1 MNQENQSNKKLSL
14 KSRPLT
20 LSLLTSTIRKS
31 YHNSEHPSKRWGHSA
46 ILHNNNMIIF
56 GGRHLKKSLS
66 NVYSLN
72 FSSLTWS
79 KMEPIGI
86 IPLARDSHS
95 AVLYNNTDMIIFGGN
110 GQTTKFNDLWDF
122 DINEYKW
129 TKITKKK
136 KSPCA
141 RDGHLSTIIYNRY
154 MVIYAGLNEKDEVIN
169 DIYLFDFEN
178 NNWIECDI
186 INSNLLE
193 NRDGQSCCFV
203 GDMIYLFG
211 GQAGED
217 KYTNDLFTIKFEID
231 SSFKTKPKAIVSEVE
246 ISNSIKPKERASHC
260 CVVYKDQYLIIT
272 GGEAQNKEPLDDIW
286 LFDINKLCYIELEL
300 TGKEKIE
307 GRFCHCSVIY
317 GDTLALYGGMK
328 NSECT
333 LDNLTLISIELNQNK
348 KRKNAETLSNNK
360 KKKIEEKNENENNE
374 DMNLNLI
381 YNPNK
386 GDMED
391 FSTDTN
397 DLINMNFY
405 SFEEI
410 KKNYLNNMMT
420 WHFLKQLSA
429 FYKWPIGCIGNFIK
443 NSLKDYVSSKNIHI
457 DYIIP
462 PNSENYISIKDD
474 GKGIISPDFNGIMY
488 SFIKNQNKELN
499 YFQYGFSMKASAIRL
514 ADSFL
519 IISKTS
525 KEVSI
530 GMISKSLQ
538 KKLKDNDFILTPII
552 NYRIE
557 KKESNKM
564 KYIAKSNF
572 PSESLNLIL
581 EHINFLFKAEEELM
595 NYFDTFDT
603 GTHIYLFDLKKKS
616 NFLGEKNY
624 ELIFNEEENDIC
636 LNEDFEFDEKLKKN
650 IIDFSLKKYLSFM
663 VLKPLKDVCIFIS
676 EKKIDLE
683 NPYYNIKLLASLGN
697 NIKKLNSINYFV
709 NDEKEKIDCL
719 NIDGMDYEGILFNEN
734 FIDSITSNTNIGVED
749 IKEKD
754 YLNGILIYK
763 ENILITRLNQHN
775 FGDLNFFI
783 KKMMNLSNKEE
794 NDFSNNNNNIFEQN
808 FIYKNSNNI
817 LRKIFKKNGYIEL
830 PSNGYELM
838 FNGCEIKDQALF
850 GFFYNKVKALL
861 QKIQK

>member
-129 TKITKKK
+129 TKMTTQG

-462 PNSENYISIKDD
+462 PNAENYISIKDD

-636 LNEDFEFDEKLKKN
+636 LNEDFEFDEELKKN

-663 VLKPLKDVCIFIS
+663 VLKPLKDVSIFIS

-697 NIKKLNSINYFV
+697 NIKKLNSINYFI
-709 NDEKEKIDCL
+709 NDEKDKIDCL
-719 NIDGMDYEGILFNEN
+719 NIEGMDYEGILFNEN

-763 ENILITRLNQHN
+763 ENILITRINQQN

-794 NDFSNNNNNIFEQN
+794 NDFSNNNNIFEQN
-808 FIYKNSNNI
+808 FIYKNSNII

-850 GFFYNKVKALL
+850 GYFYNKIKALL

>member
-1 MNQENQSNKKLSL
+1 M
-14 KSRPLT
+14 
-20 LSLLTSTIRKS
+20 
-31 YHNSEHPSKRWGHSA
+31 
-46 ILHNNNMIIF
+46 
-56 GGRHLKKSLS
+56 
-66 NVYSLN
+66 
-72 FSSLTWS
+72 
-79 KMEPIGI
+79 
-86 IPLARDSHS
+86 
-95 AVLYNNTDMIIFGGN
+95 
-110 GQTTKFNDLWDF
+110 
-122 DINEYKW
+122 
-129 TKITKKK
+129 
-136 KSPCA
+136 
-141 RDGHLSTIIYNRY
+141 
-154 MVIYAGLNEKDEVIN
+154 
-169 DIYLFDFEN
+169 
-178 NNWIECDI
+178 
-186 INSNLLE
+186 
-193 NRDGQSCCFV
+193 
-203 GDMIYLFG
+203 
-211 GQAGED
+211 
-217 KYTNDLFTIKFEID
+217 
-231 SSFKTKPKAIVSEVE
+231 
-246 ISNSIKPKERASHC
+246 
-260 CVVYKDQYLIIT
+260 
-272 GGEAQNKEPLDDIW
+272 
-286 LFDINKLCYIELEL
+286 
-300 TGKEKIE
+300 
-307 GRFCHCSVIY
+307 
-317 GDTLALYGGMK
+317 ALYGGMK

-462 PNSENYISIKDD
+462 QNSENYISIKDD

-581 EHINFLFKAEEELM
+581 EHINFLFKTEEELM

-603 GTHIYLFDLKKKS
+603 GTRIYLFDLKKKS

-636 LNEDFEFDEKLKKN
+636 LNEDFEFDEELKKN

-697 NIKKLNSINYFV
+697 NIKKLNSINYFI
-709 NDEKEKIDCL
+709 NDEKDTIDCL

-794 NDFSNNNNNIFEQN
+794 NDFSNNNNIFEQN

>member
-20 LSLLTSTIRKS
+20 LSLLSSTIRKS

-129 TKITKKK
+129 TKMTTQG

-141 RDGHLSTIIYNRY
+141 RDGHLSTIINNRY

-360 KKKIEEKNENENNE
+360 KRKIEEKNENENNE

-462 PNSENYISIKDD
+462 PNGENYITIKDD

-636 LNEDFEFDEKLKKN
+636 LNEDFEFDEELKKN

-663 VLKPLKDVCIFIS
+663 VLKPLKDVSIFIS

-697 NIKKLNSINYFV
+697 KIKKLNSINYFI
-709 NDEKEKIDCL
+709 NDEKDKIDCL

-794 NDFSNNNNNIFEQN
+794 NDFSNNNNIFEQN

>member
-20 LSLLTSTIRKS
+20 LSLLSSTIRKS

-129 TKITKKK
+129 TKMTTQG

-141 RDGHLSTIIYNRY
+141 RDGHLSTIIYNKY

-178 NNWIECDI
+178 NNWIECNI

-360 KKKIEEKNENENNE
+360 KKKIEEKIENENNE

-530 GMISKSLQ
+530 GMISNSLQ

-636 LNEDFEFDEKLKKN
+636 LNEDFEFDEELKKN

-663 VLKPLKDVCIFIS
+663 VLKPLKDVSIFIS

-697 NIKKLNSINYFV
+697 NIKKLNSINYFI
-709 NDEKEKIDCL
+709 NDEKDKIDCL

-794 NDFSNNNNNIFEQN
+794 NDFSNNNNIFEQN

>member
-129 TKITKKK
+129 TKMTTQG

-360 KKKIEEKNENENNE
+360 KKKIEEKIENENNE

-462 PNSENYISIKDD
+462 QNSENYISIKDD

-572 PSESLNLIL
+572 PTESLNLIL

-636 LNEDFEFDEKLKKN
+636 LNEDFEFDEELKKN

-697 NIKKLNSINYFV
+697 NIKKLNSINYFI
-709 NDEKEKIDCL
+709 NDEKDKIDCL

-754 YLNGILIYK
+754 FLNGILIYK

-794 NDFSNNNNNIFEQN
+794 NDFSNNNNIFEQN
-808 FIYKNSNNI
+808 FVYKNSNNI

>member
-20 LSLLTSTIRKS
+20 LSLLSSTIRKS

-129 TKITKKK
+129 TKMTTQG

-286 LFDINKLCYIELEL
+286 LFDINKLYYIELEL

-462 PNSENYISIKDD
+462 PNGENYITIKDD

-636 LNEDFEFDEKLKKN
+636 LNEDFEFDEELKKN

-663 VLKPLKDVCIFIS
+663 VLKPLKDVSIFIS

-794 NDFSNNNNNIFEQN
+794 NDFSNNNNIFEQN
-808 FIYKNSNNI
+808 FVYKNSNNI

>member
-129 TKITKKK
+129 TKMTTQG

-154 MVIYAGLNEKDEVIN
+154 MIIYAGLNEKDEVIN

-178 NNWIECDI
+178 NNWIECNI

-420 WHFLKQLSA
+420 WHFLKQLSD

-462 PNSENYISIKDD
+462 PNGENYITIKDD
-474 GKGIISPDFNGIMY
+474 GKGIISPDFTGIMY

-636 LNEDFEFDEKLKKN
+636 LNEDFEFDEELKKN

-697 NIKKLNSINYFV
+697 NIKKLNSINYFI
-709 NDEKEKIDCL
+709 NDEKDKIDCL

-794 NDFSNNNNNIFEQN
+794 NDFSNNNNIFEQN
-808 FIYKNSNNI
+808 FVYKNSNNI
-817 LRKIFKKNGYIEL
+817 LRKIFKKNG
-830 PSNGYELM
+830 
-838 FNGCEIKDQALF
+838 
-850 GFFYNKVKALL
+850 
-861 QKIQK
+861 

>member
-129 TKITKKK
+129 TKMTTQG

-141 RDGHLSTIIYNRY
+141 RDGHLSTIIYNKY

-300 TGKEKIE
+300 NGKEKIE

-462 PNSENYISIKDD
+462 PNGENYITIKDD

-514 ADSFL
+514 AESFL

-636 LNEDFEFDEKLKKN
+636 LNEDFEFDEELKKN

-663 VLKPLKDVCIFIS
+663 VLKPLKDVSIFIS

-697 NIKKLNSINYFV
+697 NIKKLNSINYFI
-709 NDEKEKIDCL
+709 NDEKDKIDCL
-719 NIDGMDYEGILFNEN
+719 NIEGMDYEGILFNEN

-754 YLNGILIYK
+754 FLNGILIYK

-794 NDFSNNNNNIFEQN
+794 NDFSNNNNIFEQN

>member
-129 TKITKKK
+129 TKMTTQG

-178 NNWIECDI
+178 NNWIECNI

-462 PNSENYISIKDD
+462 PNAENYISIKDD

-636 LNEDFEFDEKLKKN
+636 LNEDFEFDEELKKN

-794 NDFSNNNNNIFEQN
+794 NDFSNNNNIFEQN
-808 FIYKNSNNI
+808 FVYKNSNNI
-817 LRKIFKKNGYIEL
+817 LRKIFKKNG
-830 PSNGYELM
+830 
-838 FNGCEIKDQALF
+838 
-850 GFFYNKVKALL
+850 
-861 QKIQK
+861 

>member
-129 TKITKKK
+129 TKMTTQG

-374 DMNLNLI
+374 DLNLNLI

-462 PNSENYISIKDD
+462 QNSENYISIKDD

-636 LNEDFEFDEKLKKN
+636 LNEDFEFDEELKKN

-663 VLKPLKDVCIFIS
+663 VLKPLKDVSIFIS

-697 NIKKLNSINYFV
+697 NIKKLNSINYFI
-709 NDEKEKIDCL
+709 NDEKDKIDCL

-794 NDFSNNNNNIFEQN
+794 NDFSNNNNIFEQN
-808 FIYKNSNNI
+808 FVYKNTNNI

-850 GFFYNKVKALL
+850 GFFYNKVTALL

>member
-20 LSLLTSTIRKS
+20 LSLLSSTIRKS

-129 TKITKKK
+129 TKMTTQG

-178 NNWIECDI
+178 NNWIECDV

-360 KKKIEEKNENENNE
+360 KKKIEEKIENENNE

-462 PNSENYISIKDD
+462 PNGENYITIKDD

-499 YFQYGFSMKASAIRL
+499 YFQYGFSMKASAFRL

-616 NFLGEKNY
+616 NFLGEKNH

-636 LNEDFEFDEKLKKN
+636 LNEDFEFDEELKKN

-663 VLKPLKDVCIFIS
+663 VLKPLKDVSIFIS

-697 NIKKLNSINYFV
+697 NIKKLNSINYFI
-709 NDEKEKIDCL
+709 NDEKDKIDCL

-794 NDFSNNNNNIFEQN
+794 NDFSNNNNIFEQN